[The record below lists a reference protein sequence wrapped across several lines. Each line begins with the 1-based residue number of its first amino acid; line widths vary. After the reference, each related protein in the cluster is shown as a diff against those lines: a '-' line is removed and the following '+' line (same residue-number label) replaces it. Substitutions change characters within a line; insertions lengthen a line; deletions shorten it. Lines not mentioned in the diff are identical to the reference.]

1 MTNAPAQLKG
11 PSYGPAHVRRPVR
24 TAAGRPPTV
33 AGRAMVAT
41 SQPLATWAGLR
52 ALNRGGNAADAALA
66 AAAMQTV
73 VEPMSTG
80 IGGDCFAIV
89 WKDGKAD
96 ALDAAGPAPARIDD
110 DTPATRGPRS
120 VTVPGAVAGWAEL
133 NARYGRLSLEE
144 CLADAIDA
152 AERGFAVAAITA
164 QLWAAADSPAG
175 MPAPALGERVTATE
189 LAATLR
195 RIAEGGPDA
204 FYRGPV
210 AEAIASVSWL
220 GEEDLRAY
228 APRWVEPLRHT
239 YRGTEVLELPA
250 PTQGVA
256 ALEALGLLERMDG
269 PTLPNRIRAARLAIE
284 DALANVRDGVDV
296 SHLLDPA
303 HLDQRV
309 QVQEQLVAEPL
320 GGTVYIAAVDEDRM
334 AVSFIQSLY
343 MSFGSG
349 VVAPGTGVV
358 LQNRGAGFGVQGRV
372 VAGTRPYHTIIPGMM
387 ARDGDLYGPFGI
399 MGGPIQAQAH
409 MQFVSSLVDD
419 GLDVQAALDR
429 PRFLVAGDGVHLEE
443 GYWPEAAAL
452 EEAGEQVVLDDNA
465 HGFGGGQA
473 VVVQG
478 EALVGGSDPRKDGH
492 AGGF

>member
-1 MTNAPAQLKG
+1 MTDIRRPQG

-24 TAAGRPPTV
+24 TVPGRPPTV
-33 AGRAMVAT
+33 TGRAMVAT
-41 SQPLATWAGLR
+41 SQPLATWAGVR
-52 ALNRGGNAADAALA
+52 AMERGGNAADAALA

-80 IGGDCFAIV
+80 IGGDCFALV
-89 WKDGKAD
+89 WRDGHVD
-96 ALDAAGPAPARIDD
+96 ALDAAGPAPAHIDD
-110 DTPATRGPRS
+110 DTPAVRGPRS

-133 NARYGRLSLEE
+133 NERYGRLSLDA
-144 CLADAIDA
+144 CLADAIDV
-152 AERGFAVAAITA
+152 AERGFAVAPITA
-164 QLWAAADSPAG
+164 QLWAATDAPAE
-175 MPAPALGERVTATE
+175 MPAPAFGDRVTAPD

-210 AEAIASVSWL
+210 AEAIASVCWL
-220 GEEDLRAY
+220 AEEDLSSFK
-228 APRWVEPLRHT
+228 PRWVEPLRLT
-239 YRGTEVLELPA
+239 YRGTEVFELPA

-256 ALEALGLLERMDG
+256 ALEALGLLERMG
-269 PTLPNRIRAARLAIE
+269 TPTLQNRIRAARLAIE
-284 DALANVRDGVDV
+284 DALMNVHDGADV
-296 SHLLDPA
+296 SGLLDPA
-303 HLDQRV
+303 HLDRRV
-309 QVQEQLVAEPL
+309 TAQEERVAEPI

-334 AVSFIQSLY
+334 GVSFIQSLY

-358 LQNRGAGFGVQGRV
+358 LQNRGAGFGVHGKV
-372 VAGTRPYHTIIPGMM
+372 VAGTRPYHTIIPGLM
-387 ARDGDLYGPFGI
+387 AREGELYGPFGI

-429 PRFLVAGDGVHLEE
+429 PRFLVADDGVHLEE
-443 GYWPEAAAL
+443 ALWPEARGL
-452 EEAGEQVVLDDNA
+452 EEAGEQVVLDDNV

-473 VVVQG
+473 IVIEG
-478 EALVGGSDPRKDGH
+478 DALVGGSDPRKDGH